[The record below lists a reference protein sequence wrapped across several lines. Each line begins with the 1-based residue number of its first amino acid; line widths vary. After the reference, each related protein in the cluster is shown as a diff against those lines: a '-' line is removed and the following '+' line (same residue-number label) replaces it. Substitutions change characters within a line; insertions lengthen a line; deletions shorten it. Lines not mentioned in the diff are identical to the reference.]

1 MFSTSNTDSIA
12 PAAAATAAGDDDELW
27 NVLWQTILLQ
37 SENYKNE

>member
-12 PAAAATAAGDDDELW
+12 PAAAATAGDDDELW

>member
-12 PAAAATAAGDDDELW
+12 PAAAGDDDDELW